1 MGGIGDVATVVGL
14 LGGLAGLLAIVF
26 TVGRWAGGK
35 DKGAEHISAE
45 QAKARD
51 DTRFSVK
58 RIEEQV
64 VATAAENKAAFAT
77 VNESLRPLFEWHAT
91 RAQME
96 REIQEL
102 RTDTR
107 AHRER
112 LIRIETTLGV
122 TDDEPRAS
130 QPRAR
135 TRTPAHG
142 VPGRKDD

>member
-1 MGGIGDVATVVGL
+1 VGELSNVTAIVGL
-14 LGGLAGLLAIVF
+14 LGGLAGLLGLVF
-26 TVGRWAGGK
+26 AVGRWAGGK
-35 DKGAEHISAE
+35 DKGAEQISAE

-77 VNESLRPLFEWHAT
+77 VNEAMRPLFEWHAT
-91 RAQME
+91 RAQLE
-96 REIQEL
+96 RDIQEL
-102 RTDTR
+102 RQDNR

-112 LIRIETTLGV
+112 LIRIETMLGV
-122 TDDEPRAS
+122 ADDEPRAS

-135 TRTPAHG
+135 TRTPGHG
-142 VPGRKDD
+142 VPRKDE